1 MYRSPNPLSEDSRRS
16 IAVALNAVLADGL
29 DLHGQL
35 KVAHWNL
42 RGPLFAELHPLL
54 ETFAVSLAAHT
65 DSLAERAVTLG
76 AKAYGTARH
85 VAARS
90 RLPEYPQETTRD
102 LEHVKLVAER
112 IDVFLAG
119 LRSAREVAD
128 EREDVDTVDL
138 LTAIVT
144 EFEKHGWFLRATLGE

>member
-1 MYRSPNPLSEDSRRS
+1 
-16 IAVALNAVLADGL
+16 
-29 DLHGQL
+29 
-35 KVAHWNL
+35 
-42 RGPLFAELHPLL
+42 
-54 ETFAVSLAAHT
+54 
-65 DSLAERAVTLG
+65 
-76 AKAYGTARH
+76 
-85 VAARS
+85 
-90 RLPEYPQETTRD
+90 
-102 LEHVKLVAER
+102 VKLVAER